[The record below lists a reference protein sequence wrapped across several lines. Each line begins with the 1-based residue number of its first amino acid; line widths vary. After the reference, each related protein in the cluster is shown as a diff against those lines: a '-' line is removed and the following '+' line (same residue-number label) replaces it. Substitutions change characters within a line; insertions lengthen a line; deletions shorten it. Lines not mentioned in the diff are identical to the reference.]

1 MIFVVIFVFGAVLL
15 ASVWRWFVLPMRPSL
30 RVLMYHKLHPSRR
43 DALTLTPKQFED
55 QLVWLKETNYRFVRL
70 AEVLATADAQ
80 ENSFS
85 DGRRAV
91 LLTFDDG
98 FLSNLTWAYPI
109 LVKHQIPA
117 VVFLPTAFLGK
128 SSSWELQNAEA
139 ILTPAQL
146 KTMSPLLIEFGL
158 HSHQHLNYGKLTTAQ
173 IRDDLSACIHTLQAA
188 QVPFVPVFAY
198 PFGGRPKTSKK
209 TEELYGVFRELGIKM
224 AFRIGN
230 RINYWPLADRFQTQR
245 LDIRGTDSMED
256 FKQKVR
262 YGKLF

>member
-1 MIFVVIFVFGAVLL
+1 
-15 ASVWRWFVLPMRPSL
+15 
-30 RVLMYHKLHPSRR
+30 MYHKLHPSRR

-173 IRDDLSACIHTLQAA
+173 IKIATPSIAGSSKPLLSISRLHAGKLEFDCAAIFRTTLA
-188 QVPFVPVFAY
+188 VTFANTCA
-198 PFGGRPKTSKK
+198 GMR
-209 TEELYGVFRELGIKM
+209 
-224 AFRIGN
+224 A
-230 RINYWPLADRFQTQR
+230 PLA
-245 LDIRGTDSMED
+245 RG
-256 FKQKVR
+256 
-262 YGKLF
+262 